1 MYKDLDMYQPRLQ
14 SNSPFS
20 LTIRPFSY
28 WGWTLLSGILGI
40 LLAVILWASIPVTVI
55 WLLATILGIQL
66 ISEGAALGYLGWNV
80 RKN

>member
-14 SNSPFS
+14 SNPPFS
-20 LTIRPFSY
+20 LTIRTFLY

-40 LLAVILWASIPVTVI
+40 LVAVILWASIPVTVI
-55 WLLATILGIQL
+55 WLLGIILGIQL
-66 ISEGAALGYLGWNV
+66 ISEGAALGYLGWDV